1 MTVQKRLYRSRTDR
15 QIAGVAGGLAEYL
28 DIDPTLVR
36 LGFIFLSLV
45 GGPGLLLYVIMWA
58 IVPEAPERVDVWQ
71 DEYPGGM
78 SDSPMT
84 EDARRDDLEF

>member
-1 MTVQKRLYRSRTDR
+1 MTMHKRLYRSRTDR

-45 GGPGLLLYVIMWA
+45 GGPGLLLYVIMWV
-58 IVPEAPERVDVWQ
+58 IVPEAPEDVDVWQ
-71 DEYPGGM
+71 DAHPDER
-78 SDSPMT
+78 SDSPMA
-84 EDARRDDLEF
+84 EDTRRDDLEF